1 LSLHTLVNKVKS
13 LKENRRIRRKV
24 KERIEKFEKLPP
36 DMWFSELCFCI
47 LTANSSAEVGIK
59 AQKELRLNG
68 FLSMSKE
75 DTARELRRLGHPYP
89 ERRAEYIVEA
99 REHKDIYKK
108 ISSFKDER
116 VARDWLVRNIKG
128 IGYKEASH
136 FLRNVGF
143 KNVAIIDR
151 HILKVMVKHGLIEK
165 TPKTL
170 TRKKYLELEEKLK
183 EVAEETG
190 LSLAELDLYLWYME
204 TGRILK

>member
-1 LSLHTLVNKVKS
+1 
-13 LKENRRIRRKV
+13 
-24 KERIEKFEKLPP
+24 
-36 DMWFSELCFCI
+36 MWFSELCFCI